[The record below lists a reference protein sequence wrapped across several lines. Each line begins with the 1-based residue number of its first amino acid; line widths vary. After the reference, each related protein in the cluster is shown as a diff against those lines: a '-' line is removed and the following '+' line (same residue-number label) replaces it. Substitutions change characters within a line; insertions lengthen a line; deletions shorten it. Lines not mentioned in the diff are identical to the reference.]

1 MDSLV
6 LIDGNSLIN
15 RAFYATPLLTTT
27 DGTPTNA
34 VYAFVN
40 MLIKLIS
47 DMKPRYM
54 LVAFDRKEPTFRHKM
69 YAEYKGTRKPM
80 PEELRPQIDLLK
92 GVLDALGI
100 TRYEQSGIEADDILG
115 TLSRM
120 FNVYSVIVTGDKD
133 SFQLVNKQT
142 EVLFTKRGISDV
154 EIYNNDNFI
163 EKTGITPP
171 QIIDLKSL
179 MGDNSD
185 NIPGVSGVGEKT
197 ALSLVQTYG
206 SLENIY
212 NHTSELKGKL
222 RGRIETSKEIA
233 KLSKTLATIDTNV
246 NIPLTLDELEYKFP
260 FPAEAKD
267 LFLKLEFKNLLK
279 KESAFLTKK
288 KVTDDNSDGVN
299 PTVGNFYKLKSG
311 EKLPVFDN
319 NKKIA
324 IVYEGDISVSDGKDE
339 YLLKIPENFFDEG
352 ISFEECVS
360 LLKPIFADNNRNII
374 LWSKKAFKT
383 QFINEGII
391 FNAHIDDISIQKYLA
406 DFSGKD
412 ESVFDAINDYGLD
425 INHPASSLYGVSEI
439 VGDKLKNEGLID
451 LYKDL
456 ELPLN
461 DVLFDMEQAGFKIDR
476 DALLQMSIE
485 FEKRLSALSSE
496 IISLAGEVFN
506 INSTKQLGAI
516 LFEKLG
522 LKTKKRNKTKTG
534 YSTSA
539 DILES
544 MNGEHPIIPALLEYR
559 RVQKIY
565 STYVKGFE
573 PLIDKKTGLVHTC
586 FNQTLT
592 TTGRLSSKEP
602 NLQNIPIRD
611 KEGKEIRK
619 LFISSFDDGK
629 IAGADYSQIELRLL
643 AHFSGCKPL
652 IETFNN
658 NGDIHAL
665 TASQV
670 FGVPLNEVTKEM
682 RQSAKAVNF
691 GIIYGISDY
700 GLAEQLKISPKKA
713 GEYIKK
719 YFEMYPSV
727 KEYMDKNVA
736 FARENGYVKTLLG
749 RKRYIKEINSSNY
762 NLRSFGER
770 AAMNMPLQG
779 TAADIIKIAMVRVA
793 DKIKEMNLRSKL
805 ILQVHDE
812 LIVDAHPDEV
822 DTVLTILKEQMQ
834 SAASLSV
841 PLTVE
846 TECGKR
852 WFDAK

>member
-15 RAFYATPLLTTT
+15 RAFYATPLLTTS

-47 DMKPRYM
+47 DVKPRYM

-80 PEELRPQIDLLK
+80 PKELRPQIDLLK
-92 GVLDALGI
+92 GVLDTLGI
-100 TRYEQSGIEADDILG
+100 ARYEQAGIEADDILG

-154 EIYNNDNFI
+154 EIYNNDNFT

-197 ALSLVQTYG
+197 ALNLVQTYG
-206 SLENIY
+206 TLENLY
-212 NHTSELKGKL
+212 EHTSELKGKL
-222 RGRIETSKEIA
+222 KERIETSKEIA
-233 KLSKTLATIDTNV
+233 ELSKTLATIDTKV
-246 NIPLTLDELEYKFP
+246 NIPLTLDKLEYKFP
-260 FPAEAKD
+260 FPAEVKD
-267 LFLKLEFKNLLK
+267 LFIKLEFKNLLK
-279 KESAFLTKK
+279 KESAFYTEKN
-288 KVTDDNSDGVN
+288 VTDNNGDAAN

-311 EKLPVFDN
+311 DKLPAFDN

-324 IVYEGDISVSDGKDE
+324 IVYEGDISVSDGKNE
-339 YLLKIPENFFDEG
+339 YLLKIPENFFEEG
-352 ISFEECVS
+352 ISFEECVT
-360 LLKPIFADNNRNII
+360 LLKPIFADENRNII

-383 QFINEGII
+383 QFIKEGII

-425 INHPASSLYGVSEI
+425 INRPASSLYAVSEI

-476 DALLQMSIE
+476 DALLQMSVE

-496 IISLAGEVFN
+496 IISLAGEDFN
-506 INSTKQLGAI
+506 INSTKQLGVI

-619 LFISSFDDGK
+619 LFISSFDGGK

-670 FGVPLNEVTKEM
+670 FDVPLNEVTKEM

-779 TAADIIKIAMVRVA
+779 TAADIIKIAMVKVA
-793 DKIKEMNLRSKL
+793 DKMKEMNLKSKL

-834 SAASLSV
+834 SAVSLSV
-841 PLTVE
+841 PLIVE